1 MEFEAGGDPSILKR
15 LPFQNGKVYH
25 FGIIWNKTLPS
36 IEGNLIDNRFIDEKD
51 FIIYMIYLVLNF
63 I

>member
-15 LPFQNGKVYH
+15 LPFQNGKIYH
-25 FGIIWNKTLPS
+25 FGIIWNKTLPY

-51 FIIYMIYLVLNF
+51 FIF